1 MRLLHS
7 SVELWSGRH
16 VVVVVEAR
24 GQPIKKME
32 EYVAVG
38 IGCRGNVLRG
48 SRKPFFF
55 EHLSPSPAITPFTC
69 HLPWAS
75 MPFFTPKSLSPSCTH
90 SFLVLYAE
98 PTPAFQSSAR
108 NLRAE
113 YRRPCPN
120 MEKIWGRGVGSC
132 DLEGQFIAVSP
143 VNTPMHLLMEAE
155 VWPSGL

>member
-1 MRLLHS
+1 MRLLYS

-16 VVVVVEAR
+16 VVVVVEAH

-32 EYVAVG
+32 EYVTVG
-38 IGCRGNVLRG
+38 IGCQGNVLRG
-48 SRKPFFF
+48 PRKPFF
-55 EHLSPSPAITPFTC
+55 LSIYPPLQQLLPSPATSPEPPC
-69 HLPWAS
+69 PSSPQNLCLHLVPIL
-75 MPFFTPKSLSPSCTH
+75 FLS
-90 SFLVLYAE
+90 FIAE
-98 PTPAFQSSAR
+98 HTPAFQSSAR

-132 DLEGQFIAVSP
+132 GLEGQFIAVSP
-143 VNTPMHLLMEAE
+143 VNTPMHLLREAE